1 MSAQYWSTENC
12 RCIRQDNQFKSK
24 KSHSYHL
31 MQYSLSISKQHTA
44 RNLEHFAP
52 CFYINHPL
60 TLALALTW
68 LWVMANSSLNVNISI
83 VVTFLAGLLLFV
95 SKLKFVF
102 KIFYSKA
109 QVTVFNHSL
118 ALCLLASG
126 DVVTKNRCKSTMSL
140 FNLWQALALSFAFQ
154 LQYGFLISKGEAMK
168 KNLSK
173 MKPIYWPKS

>member
-1 MSAQYWSTENC
+1 
-12 RCIRQDNQFKSK
+12 
-24 KSHSYHL
+24 

-68 LWVMANSSLNVNISI
+68 LWVMANSSLNVNITI
-83 VVTFLAGLLLFV
+83 VVRFLAGLLLFV

-126 DVVTKNRCKSTMSL
+126 DVITKKQMFINNVTFQSLAGIGTIICLPASIWLLDQQGGSYEEKSFQNET
-140 FNLWQALALSFAFQ
+140 NILAK
-154 LQYGFLISKGEAMK
+154 II
-168 KNLSK
+168 K
-173 MKPIYWPKS
+173 MP